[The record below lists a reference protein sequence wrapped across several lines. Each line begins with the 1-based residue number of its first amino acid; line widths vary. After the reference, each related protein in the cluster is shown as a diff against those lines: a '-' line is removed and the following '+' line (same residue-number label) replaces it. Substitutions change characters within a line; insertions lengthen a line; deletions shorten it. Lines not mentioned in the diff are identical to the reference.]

1 MRYQVPVKFFPEKPI
16 DLLEKF
22 IINDDGKPLQG
33 EIEVY
38 RKIYTDCSH
47 SKRDWYVWHDFR
59 LPFHSNT
66 YNPYRKTSAQI
77 DFLVLNSEGILI
89 IEVKGGPISLR
100 DSQFY
105 YGSHYDEKM
114 SQNPFHQAEG
124 YKFTVK
130 DRVLDTG
137 NRYLIS
143 HAVVFPHSPKD
154 FKSRLIENNILW
166 TKRTSSKYNE
176 SIEDFMLSVHEYNRI
191 KHEKYLRKFPRL
203 TDDDMMDVIK
213 LLNPIV
219 EDINRFYSSD
229 THEWLKIISLDIL
242 MSLQKNDRI
251 MIEGGPG
258 TGKTTIAKA
267 FIDKQLT
274 KKGLYIC
281 WNNLLMH
288 HIRHQL
294 KLRGLLES
302 CDVYTLS
309 GFILN
314 LAPDIDYQRLLSCT
328 EKEYFNL
335 FKHILTSLNDNHTL
349 SRYDYLVVDEGQD
362 ILDRGIDLLINELTG
377 VEGTGLTTGK
387 SLILYDIDQ
396 SYYSEGRELV
406 EISEILLDYYSHFKL
421 NENKR
426 SAQTP
431 TIRALSTEILNDL
444 KFIGDSSTPIKNR
457 EGIVIHYFSRLEEI
471 KNYLIKNILSL
482 IRKKESSLKGSDIV
496 ILIESAL
503 MRDSVGDEP
512 GMQYWLTLKDVE
524 ELTGANISE
533 TSNKLRYTS
542 ILKYKGLEKDNV
554 IIIAQVPDEHNKY
567 ELYVGITRAI
577 SNVEL
582 LFLEK

>member
-1 MRYQVPVKFFPEKPI
+1 VPVKFFPEKPL

-47 SKRDWYVWHDFR
+47 SKREWYVWHDFR

-77 DFLVLNSEGILI
+77 DFLVLSSEGILI

-100 DSQFY
+100 DSEFY
-105 YGSHYDEKM
+105 YGSNYDEKM
-114 SQNPFHQAEG
+114 NQNPFHQAEG

-154 FKSRLIENNILW
+154 FTSRLIENNILW

-176 SIEDFMLSVHEYNRI
+176 SIEDFMLSVYEYNRV
-191 KHEKYLRKFPRL
+191 KHDKYLRKFPRL
-203 TDDDMMDVIK
+203 TNDDMMDVIK

-219 EDINRFYSSD
+219 EDFNKYYSSD
-229 THEWLKIISLDIL
+229 THEWLNIINLDVL
-242 MSLQKNDRI
+242 MSLQKNDQI

-258 TGKTTIAKA
+258 TGKTTIAMA

-294 KLRGLLES
+294 KLRGLLEN
-302 CDVYTLS
+302 CDVYTLTTFVMKL
-309 GFILN
+309 GQN
-314 LAPDIDYQRLLSCT
+314 LDLQRLLNCSENDYYNIVKQALT
-328 EKEYFNL
+328 DLKKGNL
-335 FKHILTSLNDNHTL
+335 LTT
-349 SRYDYLVVDEGQD
+349 YDYLVVDEGQD

-377 VEGTGLTTGK
+377 VEGNGLNTGK

-396 SYYSEGRELV
+396 SYYSQSRDLV

-431 TIRALSTEILNDL
+431 GIKALATEVLEHP
-444 KFIGDSSTPIKNR
+444 DSINVSSNSEQNH
-457 EGIVIHYFSRLEEI
+457 EGILIRYFSSLENI
-471 KNYLIKNILSL
+471 KNYLIQNILSL
-482 IRKKESSLKGSDIV
+482 IRNKKISLRGSEIV
-496 ILIESAL
+496 VLIESTL
-503 MRDSVGDEP
+503 MKDSVGDEP
-512 GMQYWLTLKDVE
+512 GMQYWLTLRDVE
-524 ELTGANISE
+524 ELTGDNISE
-533 TSNKLRYTS
+533 TSNKLRFTS

-554 IIIAQVPDEHNKY
+554 IIISQVPNEHNKY

-582 LFLEK
+582 LFLER